1 MPRLQRVFVEGLVYH
16 VYNRVGRGE
25 APFTLEDGAQT
36 FWSLL
41 EEVAKRDSLT
51 VYAWCIMPNHYH
63 LAVRTSTV
71 PLWRSIRFLQH
82 RYTQLFNRRA
92 GVLGPLWQSRYK
104 ARPVT
109 EQGSLLR
116 LLAYIHL
123 NPVAAGMVED
133 PARYRWSG
141 HRELVRRV
149 KEPLI
154 LVDPVFSLFGGTRQQ
169 ARQAYVSL
177 LRQERKAP
185 WLGAEIVNLP
195 WWRETPEV
203 EPPVRGVDALGSS
216 SGPTRRRLTAAAFLA
231 RVAPL
236 AKVTIEELAS
246 PRRTPELV
254 DARELVGGVAVERW
268 GIHVKGLAEALG
280 KSREGVS
287 KWVRRAARRRSEDD
301 AFFRRMEDLDGRL
314 ADDLEATPS

>member
-1 MPRLQRVFVEGLVYH
+1 MPRRPRVFVEGLIYH
-16 VYNRVGRGE
+16 VYNRAGRGE
-25 APFTLEDGAQT
+25 APFKLEGEAQT

-41 EEVAKRDSLT
+41 AEVAKRDGLT

-63 LAVRTSTV
+63 LAVRTATV
-71 PLWRSIRFLQH
+71 PLWRSIRVLQH

-92 GVLGPLWQSRYK
+92 RVFGPLWQSRYK

-109 EQGSLLR
+109 GHISLLR

-123 NPVAAGMVED
+123 NPVAAMMVED

-154 LVDPVFSLFGGTRQQ
+154 AVDSVLTLFGGTRRE
-169 ARQAYVSL
+169 ALDAYLSL
-177 LRQERKAP
+177 VRQERKTP
-185 WLGAEIVNLP
+185 WLGAEILALP

-203 EPPVRGVDALGSS
+203 KPPTRGVDALGWS
-216 SGPTRRRLTAAAFLA
+216 SGPTRRRLTAEELLA
-231 RVAPL
+231 GIGPL
-236 AKVTIEELAS
+236 AGVTIEELAS
-246 PRRTPELV
+246 PRRTAELV
-254 DARELVGGVAVERW
+254 DARELIGGVAIERW
-268 GIHVKGLAEALG
+268 GIQVKALAEALG

-287 KWVRRAARRRSEDD
+287 KWVRRAAKRRSEDE
-301 AFFRRMEDLDGRL
+301 AFFRRMEDLDRQL
-314 ADDLEATPS
+314 ADELEATSS